1 MSRAPRL
8 SSATLT
14 QLPPQ
19 IMRPGYDRA
28 AQKTGCV
35 HFGVGAFHR
44 AHQASYFDALMN
56 AGKSDWQV
64 LGVSMRSPAVGDQL
78 NPQDGLF
85 TVNVRDGAQNRLQVV
100 GSIREVVLAG
110 KDSRRI
116 IDALASSDVSLAT
129 ITVTEKGY
137 CLDPATGA
145 LGLANAAIARDMENG
160 MTPSS
165 LPGLL
170 CAGLAERRAA
180 NVGPLTILSC
190 DNLSNNGVAARQAVV
205 GFAAETNEDLARW
218 IERECAF
225 PSSMVD
231 RIVPATTQADIDALE
246 LKIGLRDEA
255 TVSTEPFSQWVV
267 EDRFAARR
275 PPLDMAGVQFTSDV
289 AGWEHAKLRLLN
301 AAHSSMAYLG
311 ALAGFDFIH
320 EAIAFPPLKAHV
332 EALWDEQEATLR
344 PTPGLNV
351 REYRVRLLER
361 FSNPALHHRTRQI
374 AMDGSQKLPPRLVA
388 PLRERRRSGLTCPNQ
403 CLAIAAWMRWQLGQD
418 ETGRAYTVDDPLAN
432 ETRRRLRDTHSD
444 PQAMVHALLGV
455 ESVFPPVL
463 ASDDNVVGELTRS
476 LGSLLNLGARE
487 TLSRRF

>member
-116 IDALASSDVSLAT
+116 IDALASPDVSLAT

-137 CLDPATGA
+137 CLAPATGA
-145 LGLANAAIARDMENG
+145 LDLANAAIARDMESG

-170 CAGLAERRAA
+170 CAGLAARRAA
-180 NVGPLTILSC
+180 NARPLTILSC

-246 LKIGLRDEA
+246 RKIGLRDEA

-275 PPLDMAGVQFTSDV
+275 KKQSGTYA
-289 AGWEHAKLRLLN
+289 AKPIGLHRKIP
-301 AAHSSMAYLG
+301 SPSG
-311 ALAGFDFIH
+311 
-320 EAIAFPPLKAHV
+320 EKLK
-332 EALWDEQEATLR
+332 R
-344 PTPGLNV
+344 G
-351 REYRVRLLER
+351 
-361 FSNPALHHRTRQI
+361 
-374 AMDGSQKLPPRLVA
+374 G
-388 PLRERRRSGLTCPNQ
+388 
-403 CLAIAAWMRWQLGQD
+403 
-418 ETGRAYTVDDPLAN
+418 
-432 ETRRRLRDTHSD
+432 
-444 PQAMVHALLGV
+444 
-455 ESVFPPVL
+455 
-463 ASDDNVVGELTRS
+463 
-476 LGSLLNLGARE
+476 
-487 TLSRRF
+487 